1 MPSYEVISPKGGMWD
16 VNPVMNA
23 LAPMIFGGKM
33 LNFTATDQEIV
44 RSMARLHE
52 LGCES
57 FKTYFEEKPL
67 YGGTERTIYKMFSAE
82 QAEHIRRTADKYGK
96 VLEAH
101 SMFIKGSR
109 RVIGAGFDSIAHMI
123 VDAPYSAEDAQNMA
137 KNGTAIVPTLSVGCY
152 LAMNCGTQGFPEHPE
167 VKFFTRMLKQHV
179 PSQIERV
186 TIPELQKNYQHFAEW
201 IQQEMPDRKMP
212 GVGTV
217 YPERIHGFM
226 VHTQESFRNFQDAGT
241 RVGLGTDGGTGI
253 TFVGQLEVE
262 FEAYQR
268 YGYSPAQI
276 LRMATLGN
284 MEILRKDD
292 ELGSIKPGKYADLV
306 LLPRNP
312 LEDIHAIQDVN
323 MVMKDGRI
331 YYENTN
337 IGIASSSCVNIIPIA
352 R

>member
-1 MPSYEVISPKGGMWD
+1 MWD

-44 RSMARLHE
+44 RSMERLHE
-52 LGCES
+52 MGCES

-67 YGGTERTIYKMFSAE
+67 YGGTESTVYNMFTAK
-82 QAEHIRRTADKYGK
+82 QAELIRKTADKYGK

-101 SMFIKGSR
+101 SMFMKGSR
-109 RVIGAGFDSIAHMI
+109 RVIEAGFDSIAHLT
-123 VDAPYSAEDAQNMA
+123 VDAPYSKEDAQNMV

-152 LAMNCGTQGFPEHPE
+152 LAMNCGRKGFPEHPE
-167 VKFFTRMLKQHV
+167 FTFFTQMLKEYV
-179 PSQIERV
+179 STQIERV
-186 TIPELQKNYQHFAEW
+186 TIPELRKNYVHFGEW
-201 IQQEMPDRKMP
+201 IQQEIPDRKMP

-226 VHTQESFRNFQDAGT
+226 VHAQESFKNFQDVGT
-241 RVGLGTDGGTGI
+241 KVGVGTDGGTGI

-268 YGYSPAQI
+268 YGYSSAQI

-292 ELGSIKPGKYADLV
+292 ELGSIEPGKYADLV
-306 LLPRNP
+306 LLDHNP
-312 LEDIHAIQDVN
+312 LEDIHAIQAVD
-323 MVMKDGRI
+323 MVMKDGRV
-331 YYENTN
+331 YYENAN
-337 IGIASSSCVNIIPIA
+337 N
-352 R
+352 